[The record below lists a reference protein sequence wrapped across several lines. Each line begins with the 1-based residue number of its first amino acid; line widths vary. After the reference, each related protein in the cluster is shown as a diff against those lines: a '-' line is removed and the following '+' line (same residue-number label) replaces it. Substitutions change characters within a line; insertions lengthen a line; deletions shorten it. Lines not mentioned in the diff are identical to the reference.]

1 MFKLPLI
8 QNHFYLS
15 KRGEF
20 SVGNRRPAG
29 NNTGKLWIII
39 GLMIA
44 VFGGGMTLMTNNMND
59 KKIDTMTQQCEN
71 DGGKAIVSK
80 EKNFLSTS
88 YSFECKQ

>member
-1 MFKLPLI
+1 
-8 QNHFYLS
+8 
-15 KRGEF
+15 
-20 SVGNRRPAG
+20 
-29 NNTGKLWIII
+29 
-39 GLMIA
+39 MIA